1 MKSLNHILRA
11 YRDGST
17 MLFFKARFL
26 FIAYAAL
33 IVSLVL
39 ITIYTAII
47 NMLNPLQGYA
57 VNFRVVGPVIGLTL
71 LLVGC
76 SALLVRGYFA
86 PAAHVT
92 LSAIII
98 TVWTAIIMDHTT
110 ILARLDTVVLAL
122 AVLSST
128 PLFVKKNK
136 TVVILYAGLNLAAL
150 YTYMLL
156 FGSDLGLP
164 KRAIIEYLADN
175 TIAFVFTGIIAY
187 NLFSINARA
196 LDRMEQAVMNVERT
210 NEELRV
216 TMEELTATNSES
228 EARNQALRKS
238 EEKFH
243 KLFVNSPGILSVNTA
258 VGLFYQDAND
268 RFFEVTGYHRN
279 EVIGRTVRDLG
290 IISNED
296 IEFLGSELQQSRRV
310 KNHEVHF
317 ITKSGEKR
325 LASLTIDTVD
335 IDGIPHFVVI
345 ANDITETREIEREMM
360 NMVSE
365 ERRHIGQDLHDDL
378 GQTLTGVAFLVQT
391 LRQELKDLPGAGENI
406 IGKIS
411 GLVNNAIMKVRTISK
426 MLIPVEMESQGFIT
440 AIEEMVANIHEV
452 FLISCEVL
460 YDGDVEVHDNVTASN
475 LYYIAREAVNN
486 AIKHGKADEIRI
498 HFSVLNDVLIMTI
511 TDNGTGIDATRPSEG
526 IGLKTIDYR
535 ARIIGATAR
544 IYGRD
549 SGGTCVSI
557 AMPLN

>member
-1 MKSLNHILRA
+1 MKSLNHVLRA
-11 YRDGST
+11 YRDGSAV
-17 MLFFKARFL
+17 LFFKARFL
-26 FIAYAAL
+26 FIAYMAL

-47 NMLNPLQGYA
+47 NMMNPLQGYT
-57 VNFRVVGPVIGLTL
+57 VNLGVVGPEIGLTL

-76 SALLVRGYFA
+76 AVLLVKGYFA
-86 PAAHVT
+86 PAAHIT
-92 LSAIII
+92 LSAIFI
-98 TVWTAIIMDHTT
+98 TIWTVMVVDHTT

-122 AVLSST
+122 AVLSSI

-136 TVVILYAGLNLAAL
+136 AVVILYAGLNLAAL
-150 YTYMLL
+150 YTFMLL

-164 KRAIIEYLADN
+164 RRAIIEYLADN
-175 TIAFVFTGIIAY
+175 TIAFVFTGIISY

-196 LDRMEQAVMNVERT
+196 LDRMGQAVMNVERT

-216 TMEELTATNSES
+216 TMEELTAANKES
-228 EARNQALRKS
+228 EARNEALRKS

-243 KLFVNSPGILSVNTA
+243 KLFVNSPGIISVNTA
-258 VGLFYQDAND
+258 VGLYYQDAND

-290 IISNED
+290 IISKED
-296 IEFLGSELQQSRRV
+296 IESLDFELRHMGRI
-310 KNHEVHF
+310 KNHEVYY

-325 LASLTIDTVD
+325 LASLTMDTVD
-335 IDGIPHFVVI
+335 IDGVSHFVVI
-345 ANDITETREIEREMM
+345 ADDITETREIEREMM
-360 NMVSE
+360 NVVSE

-391 LRQELKDLPGAGENI
+391 LRQELENSPGDAEHT
-406 IGKIS
+406 IGKIT

-426 MLIPVEMESQGFIT
+426 MLCPVEMESQGFIT
-440 AIEEMVANIHEV
+440 AVEEMVANIQDV

-460 YDGDVEVHDNVTASN
+460 YEGNVEVHDNVTASN

-486 AIKHGKADEIRI
+486 AIKHGKADEILI
-498 HFSVLNDVLIMTI
+498 HFAVSNKVLVMTI
-511 TDNGTGIDATRPSEG
+511 TDNGTGIDASRPSRG

-544 IYGRD
+544 IYRMER
-549 SGGTCVSI
+549 GGTCVTV
-557 AMPLN
+557 AMPLR